1 MSKVYLTKTSPATVI
16 EDYQLLM
23 RTADY
28 KKHFKKNQPVVIK
41 LNLSWTRFYPGC
53 SSWPWQ
59 LEGIVKTLLED
70 GFKASQIIPVENKT
84 VVTDVKKG
92 AHNNKWLGVL
102 KKYGIKMHYL
112 TETKYVEYKPKHKML
127 VLDKVF
133 PRGILLPK
141 IIFGANLI
149 HPPTLK
155 MHVFTTTTGA
165 IKNYF
170 GMLNTKRHLCH
181 RFIHEAIVDLLTIQK
196 EIHPGIFAI
205 TDGVTAGE
213 GSGPRAMK
221 WHIKNLLLASNDQ
234 VALDSVSAKIMGF
247 NPRKIK
253 FLKMANKLGLGDIE
267 ARVCQMTNDKCQNDK
282 SKIKI
287 SKKDPIRETDFA
299 AGSLQNFCCSQLA
312 NLRAVREHKNFR
324 KRPQPQKYGSQT
336 RKNSWST
343 SALAV
348 EESLSLPNFHFK
360 KADTFA
366 SKGQKLIYGGPKW
379 LERFLLQTPLV
390 PWSYMASNLY
400 HDYYWYNLTG
410 QKRVKKFLKTDWGKK
425 FLSYR

>member
-1 MSKVYLTKTSPATVI
+1 MSKIYLAKTSPETII

-23 RTADY
+23 RGADY
-28 KKHFKKNQPVVIK
+28 KKFLKREQPVIIK

-70 GFKASQIIPVENKT
+70 GFKPSQIIPVENKT
-84 VVTDVKKG
+84 VVTNVYQG
-92 AHNNKWLGVL
+92 AKNNKWLGVL
-102 KKYGIKMHYL
+102 KKYGVKMRYL
-112 TETKYVEYKPKHKML
+112 TEEKYVEYQPKAKML

-170 GMLNTKRHLCH
+170 GMLNTKRHFCH
-181 RFIHEAIVDLLTIQK
+181 RFIHKAIVDLLAIQK
-196 EIHPGIFAI
+196 EIHPGIFSI
-205 TDGVTAGE
+205 TDGVVAGE

-221 WHIKNLLLASNDQ
+221 WHIKNLLLASGDQ
-234 VALDSVSAKIMGF
+234 VALDAVSAKIMGF
-247 NPRKIK
+247 EPKEIKYLKIGNELRLGNIEPEIV
-253 FLKMANKLGLGDIE
+253 FLRQKNKEQITDNKKL
-267 ARVCQMTNDKCQNDK
+267 NFK
-282 SKIKI
+282 KILV
-287 SKKDPIRETDFA
+287 KK
-299 AGSLQNFCCSQLA
+299 
-312 NLRAVREHKNFR
+312 
-324 KRPQPQKYGSQT
+324 
-336 RKNSWST
+336 
-343 SALAV
+343 
-348 EESLSLPNFHFK
+348 LPNFHFK

-379 LERFLLQTPLV
+379 LEKFLLQTPLV

-410 QKRVKKFLKTDWGKK
+410 QKRVKKFLKTNWGKR
-425 FLSYR
+425 FLNYP